1 MAALLS
7 LVGLADAIYLTVEHR
22 VGETAGCI
30 VSRGC
35 FEVRGG
41 KYAAVGPVRWQLSAR
56 WLTLRRLAHL
66 FSLFLNNGV
75 PRLS

>member
-35 FEVRGG
+35 FEVRGS
-41 KYAAVGPVRWQLSAR
+41 KYAAVGPVP
-56 WLTLRRLAHL
+56 LAAFGAL
-66 FSLFLNNGV
+66 AYFAAFSSPLLAVFK
-75 PRLS
+75 